1 MVRGSRHSRDHREH
15 GNPYHSGRGIRA
27 LVAWA
32 GYRPGDILPCSPFV
46 WWPGFLLG
54 FLVNR
59 KTQDRSACWAWTL
72 AVGWLAYGI
81 WDECRIY
88 RFPSWHPP
96 KGDFVHR
103 AWHMFFSGDSKEWG
117 GGGLLLFIFTMP
129 ALNAIAYSVGA
140 WLALWL
146 KRSGPR
152 EPSQRGCELTHEM
165 ALTRRI
171 GSQRGHPAA
180 ARNLCRAQ
188 GTDREIRSGGDA
200 GGSCPG
206 RRGAEATTFGR

>member
-1 MVRGSRHSRDHREH
+1 MKAVAWFVAHVILATIVSMVVLTIVDGAVF
-15 GNPYHSGRGIRA
+15 GP

-32 GYRPGDILPCSPFV
+32 GYRPGDILVSPCSPFV

-59 KTQDRSACWAWTL
+59 KMQDRSACWAWTL

-146 KRSGPR
+146 RRSSLR
-152 EPSQRGCELTHEM
+152 KPSAERL
-165 ALTRRI
+165 
-171 GSQRGHPAA
+171 
-180 ARNLCRAQ
+180 RA
-188 GTDREIRSGGDA
+188 D
-200 GGSCPG
+200 P
-206 RRGAEATTFGR
+206 